1 MIQNKVVAKEPEVI
15 WDLNIS
21 RDGKAYQE
29 NFMLIF
35 PRYVSAIDEE

>member
-1 MIQNKVVAKEPEVI
+1 MIQTKVVAKEPEIV

-21 RDGKAYQE
+21 KYGKSYQE
-29 NFMLIF
+29 NYMLIF